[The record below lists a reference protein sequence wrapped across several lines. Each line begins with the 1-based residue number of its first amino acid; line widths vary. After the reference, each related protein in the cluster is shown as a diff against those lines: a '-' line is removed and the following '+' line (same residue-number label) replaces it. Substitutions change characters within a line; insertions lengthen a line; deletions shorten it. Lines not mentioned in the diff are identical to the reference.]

1 MDYDDFL
8 RPLSATILL
17 ALYLPVPFYLLWLHG
32 LHRLWRRIGTAS
44 YFFLLTPYVAM
55 VVAVVRAHALWGWRA
70 DEWPQALAWL
80 SIIPLGLAGWLAFHT
95 YRTIEPAT
103 LHLHRQI
110 KPSSRRVLITTGVL
124 GRIRHPRYVMFTL
137 LAVANVLATGYP
149 LVAVSLG
156 LTVLLLAMTIRL
168 EEREL
173 QEYFGDAFR
182 DYKRSVPAFIPRPS
196 RGRRG
201 AV

>member
-1 MDYDDFL
+1 MDYDNSL
-8 RPLSATILL
+8 RPLAATILL

-32 LHRLWRRIGTAS
+32 LNRLWRRIGTAS
-44 YFFLLTPYVAM
+44 YFFLLTPYVAL
-55 VVAVVRAHALWGWRA
+55 VLAIIRAHAVWNWRA
-70 DEWPQALAWL
+70 DGWPLALAWL
-80 SIIPLGLAGWLAFHT
+80 SVIPLGLAGWLAFHT
-95 YRTIEPAT
+95 YKTIEPAT

-110 KPSSRRVLITTGVL
+110 KPSPGRVLITSGVL

-156 LTVLLLAMTIRL
+156 VTVLLLLVTIRL

-173 QEYFGDAFR
+173 QEYFGNAFS
-182 DYKRSVPAFIPRPS
+182 DYKKSVPAFIPRPS